1 MIPLFDS
8 ASHRVNPNKE
18 EVSQDLSKKL
28 FSLSIEA
35 DALKSLQ
42 DIQEF
47 PYNKET
53 NDEYVMRLND
63 QINFMKKENK
73 TNNAKIH
80 ILSENQNCFSK

>member
-42 DIQEF
+42 DIQEL

-73 TNNAKIH
+73 TNNAKIQ

>member
-28 FSLSIEA
+28 CSLSIEA

-42 DIQEF
+42 DIQEL

-73 TNNAKIH
+73 TNNAKIQ

>member
-28 FSLSIEA
+28 FSLSIEP

-42 DIQEF
+42 DIQEL

-73 TNNAKIH
+73 TNNAKIQ

>member
-28 FSLSIEA
+28 FSLSIKA

-42 DIQEF
+42 DIQEL

-73 TNNAKIH
+73 TNNSKIQ

>member
-42 DIQEF
+42 DIQEL

-73 TNNAKIH
+73 TNNSKIQ

>member
-53 NDEYVMRLND
+53 NNEYVMRLND

-73 TNNAKIH
+73 TNNAKIQ